1 MGYGTVQYF
10 NKEIDDDDEFSAN
23 VNKIPTAALPTQLQP
38 DFLHGLHTAHH
49 FLLVFRYLLLV
60 HAACVGLNLSHIL
73 ITWNRT
79 LIN

>member
-49 FLLVFRYLLLV
+49 FLLVFPSSSFSSR
-60 HAACVGLNLSHIL
+60 CMC
-73 ITWNRT
+73 RT
-79 LIN
+79 KFEPYIDHME